1 MPRAEGEGNF
11 RRFPFVRT
19 GSKASVSRCR
29 GLQHP
34 QTPLRA
40 RLFEPRA
47 MRGSPR
53 PATCQNRRLKLSTIK
68 GALHKCAITRHMHRS
83 KTTGTVAQ
91 LVLFNHL
98 VGAGEQR
105 RRNFEAER
113 SRGRQIDDQL
123 ELGRLHDRQVGGPAR
138 TTHRAIWD
146 DCITATR
153 GYDFREGQRA
163 V

>member
-1 MPRAEGEGNF
+1 MANAGLAE
-11 RRFPFVRT
+11 VRLAS
-19 GSKASVSRCR
+19 GSGGIADI
-29 GLQHP
+29 G
-34 QTPLRA
+34 
-40 RLFEPRA
+40 
-47 MRGSPR
+47 G
-53 PATCQNRRLKLSTIK
+53 RLKS
-68 GALHKCAITRHMHRS
+68 AITRHMHRS

-146 DCITATR
+146 DRHHTNLVRTASLL
-153 GYDFREGQRA
+153 RA
-163 V
+163 DMIFGKDRCG